1 MKQEHQDTLNNI
13 DSDTMKPW
21 YLRFDDDDLVYAEE
35 LIDFV
40 MYHKVQSSSDHT
52 VDEKYEILTAWET
65 VQRELW
71 ERDDD

>member
-1 MKQEHQDTLNNI
+1 MKISLN
-13 DSDTMKPW
+13 DGSKPW
-21 YLRFDDDDLVYAEE
+21 WLRFDQDDLIDAEE

-40 MYHKVQSSSDHT
+40 MYHKVQGSSEYT

>member
-1 MKQEHQDTLNNI
+1 MVE
-13 DSDTMKPW
+13 
-21 YLRFDDDDLVYAEE
+21 RFDPDDLVYADE

-40 MYHKVQSSSDHT
+40 MYHKVQGSSEYT

-71 ERDDD
+71 EKNDD